1 MSIFE
6 EIKEL
11 VDNAETILILQ
22 PDNPDG
28 DSMGS
33 ALGLEELLGD
43 LGKKPIMFSYKPSEP
58 YLRLNEGWD
67 RVSQTFPKAFDLTIL
82 VDTASPSLLVNTL
95 EKHGAE
101 LSKQPAIVIDHHKSR
116 SELGFVTHELIDP
129 QAASTGEQIVQLAE
143 ALEWPINKQAATKL
157 AAAIISD
164 SLNLTIAMTGYG
176 TVAALA
182 SCVKAGANLSDMN
195 TRKREANALTPE
207 LLTLKAKLLAT
218 VEYAFD
224 GRLAIATIDAQ
235 TMSDYIEIHDPCD
248 LIIWEMQWVKGV
260 EVAAVFKHYKTKIKC
275 SMRAKRPIA
284 GELAK
289 AFDGG
294 GHDRAAAFR
303 AEGTDMETAVMKFKE
318 AFDVI
323 GKPQENKQEELKETA

>member
-1 MSIFE
+1 MSTIYHD
-6 EIKEL
+6 IKQL
-11 VDNAETILILQ
+11 VDEAQTILILQ

-33 ALGLEELLGD
+33 ALGLEEILGD
-43 LGKKPIMFSYKPSEP
+43 LGKTPLMYSYKPSET

-82 VDTASPSLLVNTL
+82 VDTASPTLLVNTL

-101 LSKQPAIVIDHHKSR
+101 LSKRPAIVIDHHNSR
-116 SELGFVTHELIDP
+116 SEMGFITHELIQP
-129 QAASTGEQIVQLAE
+129 TSASTGEQIVQLAE
-143 ALEWPINKQAATKL
+143 AAEWPINQQAGTKL

-164 SLNLTIAMTGYG
+164 SLNLTVAMTSYQ

-182 SCVKAGANLSDMN
+182 SCVKAGANLSEMN
-195 TRKREANALTPE
+195 TKKREANALTAS
-207 LLTLKAKLLAT
+207 LLTLKAQQLTA

-224 GRLAIATIDAQ
+224 GRLAIATIAAE
-235 TMSDYIEIHDPCD
+235 TMDRYKDEHDPCD
-248 LIIWEMQWVKGV
+248 LIIWDMQWVKGV
-260 EVAAVFKHYKTKIKC
+260 EVAAVFKHYGTKIKV

-284 GELAK
+284 AKLAE

-303 AEGTDMETAVMKFKE
+303 AEGTDMEAAVTKFKE
-318 AFDVI
+318 AFAVI
-323 GKPQENKQEELKETA
+323 GKPQEGSAE

>member
-1 MSIFE
+1 MSTIYDD
-6 EIKEL
+6 IKKL
-11 VDNAETILILQ
+11 VDEAQTILILQ
-22 PDNPDG
+22 PDNADG

-43 LGKKPIMFSYKPSEP
+43 LGKTPLMFSYKPSET
-58 YLRLNEGWD
+58 YLRLHEGWD
-67 RVSQTFPKAFDLTIL
+67 RVSQTFPKAFDLTIV
-82 VDTASPSLLVNTL
+82 VDTASPTLLTNTL

-101 LSKQPAIVIDHHKSR
+101 LAKRPAIVIDHHNSR
-116 SELGFVTHELIDP
+116 SELGFITHELIDP
-129 QAASTGEQIVQLAE
+129 EAASTGEQIVQLADQ
-143 ALEWPINKQAATKL
+143 LGWKLNPQAGTKL

-164 SLNLTIAMTGYG
+164 SLNLTVPMTNYG
-176 TVAALA
+176 TVWALA
-182 SCVKAGANLSDMN
+182 ECVKAGANLSEMN
-195 TRKREANALTPE
+195 TKKRDANALTPS
-207 LLTLKAKLLAT
+207 LLTIKAKLLSE

-224 GRLAIATIDAQ
+224 GRLAIATIDAE
-235 TMSDYIEIHDPCD
+235 TMEKYRDEHDPCD

-275 SMRAKRPIA
+275 SMRARRPIA

-303 AEGTDMETAVMKFKE
+303 AEGTDIQAAVDAFKKKF
-318 AFDVI
+318 
-323 GKPQENKQEELKETA
+323 EEIA

>member
-1 MSIFE
+1 MSTIYDD
-6 EIKEL
+6 IKKL
-11 VDNAETILILQ
+11 VDEAQTILILQ

-33 ALGLEELLGD
+33 ALGLEEILGD
-43 LGKKPIMFSYKPSEP
+43 LGKTPLMFSYKPSES

-67 RVSQTFPKAFDLTIL
+67 RVSQTFPKTFDLTIL
-82 VDTASPSLLVNTL
+82 VDTASPTLLVNTL

-101 LSKQPAIVIDHHKSR
+101 LSKHPAVVVDHHNSR
-116 SELGFVTHELIDP
+116 SEMGFITHELIQP
-129 QAASTGEQIVQLAE
+129 TSASTGEQIVQLAE
-143 ALEWPINKQAATKL
+143 ANGWPINQQAATKL

-164 SLNLTIAMTGYG
+164 SLNLTVAMTSYE

-195 TRKREANALTPE
+195 TKKREANALTVE
-207 LLTLKAKLLAT
+207 EITLKANLLSK
-218 VEYAFD
+218 VEYLFD
-224 GRLAIATIDAQ
+224 GRLALAAIDAE
-235 TMSDYIEIHDPCD
+235 TMTNYKDAHDPCD
-248 LIIWEMQWVKGV
+248 LIIWDMQWVKGV
-260 EVAAVFKHYKTKIKC
+260 EVAAVFKHYGTKIKC

-284 GELAK
+284 AKLAE

-303 AEGTDMETAVMKFKE
+303 AEGTDMEAAVTKFKE
-318 AFDVI
+318 AFAVI
-323 GKPQENKQEELKETA
+323 GKPQEGSAE

>member
-1 MSIFE
+1 MSAIYND
-6 EIKEL
+6 IKKL
-11 VDNAETILILQ
+11 VDEAQTILILQ

-33 ALGLEELLGD
+33 ALGLEEILGD
-43 LGKKPIMFSYKPSEP
+43 LGKTPVMYSYKPSEP

-82 VDTASPSLLVNTL
+82 VDTASPTLLTNTL
-95 EKHGAE
+95 EKFGAE
-101 LSKQPAIVIDHHKSR
+101 LSKRPAIVIDHHNSR
-116 SELGFVTHELIDP
+116 SEMGFITHELIQP
-129 QAASTGEQIVQLAE
+129 TAASTGEQIVQLAE
-143 ALEWPINKQAATKL
+143 ALEWPMNEQAGTKL

-164 SLNLTIAMTGYG
+164 SLNLTVAMTNYG

-182 SCVKAGANLSDMN
+182 SCVKAGANLSEMN
-195 TRKREANALTPE
+195 TRKREANALTSE
-207 LLTLKAKLLAT
+207 LLTLKAQLLTT
-218 VEYAFD
+218 VDYAFD
-224 GRLAIATIDAQ
+224 GRLAVATIDAE
-235 TMSDYIEIHDPCD
+235 TMAKHKDDHDPCD

-260 EVAAVFKHYKTKIKC
+260 EVAAVFKHYGTKIKC

-284 GELAK
+284 AKLAE

-303 AEGTDMETAVMKFKE
+303 AAGTDMDAAVVAFKKKF
-318 AFDVI
+318 
-323 GKPQENKQEELKETA
+323 EEIA